1 MDHDKPVIEIK
12 GIKKG
17 FYGVPVL
24 KGIDLKF
31 YKGECVSLIGENGAG
46 KSTLIKIL
54 CGVYTKDEGQ
64 VYLNGVEQQIHD
76 AEEAKKFGISVIYQ
90 ELSLFPDLKVYENI
104 FINNE
109 LLRHSKN
116 GEKNL
121 KGAPLDIAKMKI
133 EAAHVLHDRLHV
145 DVDVN
150 AKVKDIPFS
159 QKQMVEIAR
168 AVYADSQ
175 IIFMDE
181 PTTAL
186 EDKEKKTLFSI
197 ISELKKQEKTIIFIS
212 HHLDEIFA
220 NCERTIVLRDGFAV
234 LEKNTCDLTE
244 AELVQA
250 MIGKQVDNYYPK
262 VKFPILE
269 DKILSVEH
277 LTKHGV
283 YEDISFNVHKNEIV
297 GIIGLAG
304 CGKYEIARSLFG
316 IIQPDEGEIK
326 LNGNTIR
333 NKNIADAMG
342 KKIAFLPSERKTESI
357 FPNRDIRWNMTVAD
371 LANMSNKKGLDLV
384 KEKLLTTKYVN
395 DLKIKITSQT
405 QPISSLSGGNQQK
418 VILGRW
424 FMKHPELLILEEPTR
439 GIDVNAKTEVYKLIM
454 DYVGNGHGVI
464 VVSSEE
470 EEVYGICDKI
480 VVIHN
485 GKISGVLKRDDITLQ
500 HLKTIT
506 KFSKAS
512 EGIG

>member
-1 MDHDKPVIEIK
+1 MREETPVIEIK

-54 CGVYTKDEGQ
+54 CGVYSKDAGQ
-64 VYLNGVEQQIHD
+64 IFLNGVEQNISN
-76 AEEAKKFGISVIYQ
+76 AEDAKKLGISVIYQ

-104 FINNE
+104 FSNNE
-109 LLRHSKN
+109 ITKSK
-116 GEKNL
+116 G
-121 KGAPLDIAKMKI
+121 GASPLQIAEMKK
-133 EAAHVLHDRLHV
+133 EAASVLHDRLHV
-145 DVDVN
+145 DIDIN
-150 AKVKDIPFS
+150 ARVADIPFS

-168 AVYADSQ
+168 AVHANSQ

-186 EDKEKKTLFSI
+186 EDKEKKTLFKI
-197 ISELKKQEKTIIFIS
+197 IADLKAQDKTIIFIS

-220 NCERTIVLRDGFAV
+220 NCERTIVLRDGYV
-234 LEKNTCDLTE
+234 VMQEKTSDITE
-244 AELVQA
+244 EELVQA
-250 MIGKQVDNYYPK
+250 MIGKKVDNYYPK
-262 VKFPILE
+262 VKYPIGRE
-269 DKILSVEH
+269 VLSVNH
-277 LTKHGV
+277 LTKKGIYKDV
-283 YEDISFNVHKNEIV
+283 TFNVHKKEIV

-304 CGKYEIARSLFG
+304 CGKYEIVRTIFG
-316 IIQPDEGEIK
+316 IMQPDSGDIM
-326 LNGNTIR
+326 LNGKKIR
-333 NKNIADAMG
+333 SKNVAQAMAS
-342 KKIAFLPSERKTESI
+342 KIAFLPAERKTESI
-357 FPNRDIRWNMTVAD
+357 FPNRDIRWNTTIAD
-371 LANMSNKKGLDLV
+371 LEAISTKRGIDSA
-384 KEKLLTTKYVN
+384 KEKKLTTQYVK

-424 FMKHPELLILEEPTR
+424 FMKNPDVLILEEPTR
-439 GIDVNAKTEVYKLIM
+439 GIDVNAKTEVYNLIM
-454 DYVGNGHGVI
+454 DYVGQDKAVI

-485 GKISGVLKRDDITLQ
+485 GEVSGVLSHDDITLEQ
-500 HLKTIT
+500 LKTIT
-506 KFSKAS
+506 KFSRKAGEVS
-512 EGIG
+512 